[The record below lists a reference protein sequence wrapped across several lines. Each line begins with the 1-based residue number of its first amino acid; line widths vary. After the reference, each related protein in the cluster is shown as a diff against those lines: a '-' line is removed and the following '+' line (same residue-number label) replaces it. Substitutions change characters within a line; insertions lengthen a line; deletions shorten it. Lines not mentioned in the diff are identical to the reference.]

1 MIKKILIL
9 VIGLCSISANAGL
22 KFTPI
27 QLYINEEIRQRSA
40 TITLESTG
48 ITDSKIFEVSAV
60 KWTRNEKGEDIF
72 EKDNNILINPKNFVI
87 KPESK
92 QVVRIGF
99 SQPIANMNLK
109 NEQAWR
115 VFFTEVAPVVDK
127 NAVKFLFNVSVPLFV
142 GKQDELKL
150 NIQPDYKNNEL
161 FLNIKNNSNSHV
173 QITKLT
179 LLNEKKEEVVSKSDM
194 RYMFSGEGYSFNMGN
209 ISSIDLQKYKL
220 EVTTDKNSSPVEV
233 EIKGE

>member
-27 QLYINEEIRQRSA
+27 QLYINEETRQRSA

-209 ISSIDLQKYKL
+209 ISSVDLQKYKL